1 MSPSKLKQLYWK
13 TRYQLLARHF
23 YAITGSMRTLPDFI
37 IIGAMKSG
45 TTSLYNYICE
55 HPCVLPAAYDEVG
68 FFDDNFHLGLNWY
81 RSLFPTKKQI
91 ENIRKKEGIAI
102 TGEDTPFYFWN
113 KDARD
118 RIKKLLPEIKLVLIL
133 RNPVNRAFSEY
144 NNVVREKGV
153 KLSFEEYIKPD
164 LENIENN
171 PLNVSQCGQ
180 KSAIISR
187 GIYFIQLQMWQE
199 LFPKE
204 RIFIFDSNELSNK
217 PVETMNK
224 VFKFLNLPD
233 YDFEKRFHIKKFGY
247 GKMNDST
254 REKLIEFYRPMNEK
268 LFNLIGKKYNWNE

>member
-1 MSPSKLKQLYWK
+1 
-13 TRYQLLARHF
+13 
-23 YAITGSMRTLPDFI
+23 MRTLPDFI
-37 IIGAMKSG
+37 VIGAMKSG

-91 ENIRKKEGIAI
+91 DNTRQKEGIAI

-118 RIKKLLPEIKLVLIL
+118 RIQKLLPNVKLILIL
-133 RNPVNRAFSEY
+133 RNPVDRAFSEY
-144 NNVVREKGV
+144 NDVLKAKSVNS
-153 KLSFEEYIKPD
+153 SFEEYIKSD

-171 PLNVSQCGQ
+171 PLNVIQCGQ
-180 KSAIISR
+180 KNAIISR
-187 GIYFIQLQMWQE
+187 GIYFKQLEMWRE

-204 RIFIFDSNELSNK
+204 QIFIFDNNELSQK
-217 PVETMNK
+217 PVEIMNK

-233 YDFEKRFHIKKFGY
+233 YNFQKRFYIKQKRY
-247 GKMNDST
+247 EKMNDDT
-254 REKLIEFYRPMNEK
+254 RKKLIEFYKPINEK
-268 LFNLIGKKYNWNE
+268 LFNLIGEKYNWNK

>member
-133 RNPVNRAFSEY
+133 RNPVDRAFSEY

-164 LENIENN
+164 LGNIENN

-204 RIFIFDSNELSNK
+204 SIFIFDSNELSNK